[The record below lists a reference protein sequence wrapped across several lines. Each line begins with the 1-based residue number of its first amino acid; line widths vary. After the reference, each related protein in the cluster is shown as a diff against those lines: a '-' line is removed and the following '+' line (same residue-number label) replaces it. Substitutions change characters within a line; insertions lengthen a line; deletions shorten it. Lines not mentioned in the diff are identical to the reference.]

1 KPSLSA
7 LPFPRHKK
15 RPQKAALI
23 FLSDRLLTVGFLRF
37 LHRFFCWF
45 VHRFCCR
52 LLCLFLYWC
61 LSRFLFLIK
70 FFRHRLL
77 GCFRLAVLLLAVSFL
92 TASAGAFGIFVLCL
106 ILSVTDYLCTN
117 GGCSCCHR
125 TQNCQ

>member
-1 KPSLSA
+1 
-7 LPFPRHKK
+7 R
-15 RPQKAALI
+15 
-23 FLSDRLLTVGFLRF
+23 FLCRLFYGFLHWLLRRCF
-37 LHRFFCWF
+37 S
-45 VHRFCCR
+45 R
-52 LLCLFLYWC
+52 L
-61 LSRFLFLIK
+61 LFLIK

-125 TQNCQ
+125 TQNCQHSCFFHLKSAPFVLDDNPPHKHIYHKMKHLSLAIW

>member
-1 KPSLSA
+1 
-7 LPFPRHKK
+7 KK

-23 FLSDRLLTVGFLRF
+23 FLSDRLLVISFLRLLRRFFYRFVRRFLCRLFYGFLHWLLRRCF
-37 LHRFFCWF
+37 S
-45 VHRFCCR
+45 R
-52 LLCLFLYWC
+52 L
-61 LSRFLFLIK
+61 LFLIK

-125 TQNCQ
+125 TQNCQH